1 MSDPEIFR
9 CWSISFSAGSAK
21 TARGSRRFQTAMEN
35 LTNYSWPGN
44 VRELQNVI
52 GRAVV
57 LAKGSVVEI
66 DNSLLRAEQASLDTL
81 DNAVRNHILRALNE
95 TRWVIHDK
103 RRRRGNSR
111 NNPSTLRSRMDKV
124 GIKK

>member
-1 MSDPEIFR
+1 
-9 CWSISFSAGSAK
+9 
-21 TARGSRRFQTAMEN
+21 MEN

-44 VRELQNVI
+44 VRELQNI
-52 GRAVV
+52 IERAVV

-95 TRWVIHDK
+95 TRWVIH
-103 RRRRGNSR
+103 G
-111 NNPSTLRSRMDKV
+111 
-124 GIKK
+124 KKAPPRKFSE